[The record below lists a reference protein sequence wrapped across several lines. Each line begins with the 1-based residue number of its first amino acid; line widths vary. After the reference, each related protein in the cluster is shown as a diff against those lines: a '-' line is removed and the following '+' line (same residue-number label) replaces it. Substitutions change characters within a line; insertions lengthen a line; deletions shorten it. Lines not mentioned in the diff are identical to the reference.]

1 MRKIVVIILGLGLL
15 LFSVVKAEE
24 TKEKW
29 TGLDEAV
36 IEKVA
41 EEKGR
46 APKSIFNLEGDTEL
60 FVFSLFSGLAG
71 FIGGYYWRKLLSE
84 EKNASSQG
92 LTTSLYHKD

>member
-1 MRKIVVIILGLGLL
+1 MREIVVILLTLCFL
-15 LFSVVKAEE
+15 LFSIVKAEE
-24 TKEKW
+24 RKEKW

-46 APKSIFNLEGDTEL
+46 MPKSILNLEGDTEL

-71 FIGGYYWRKLLSE
+71 FIAGYYWRKLLGE
-84 EKNASSQG
+84 GKNAPSQN
-92 LTTSLYHKD
+92 LSASFYHKD